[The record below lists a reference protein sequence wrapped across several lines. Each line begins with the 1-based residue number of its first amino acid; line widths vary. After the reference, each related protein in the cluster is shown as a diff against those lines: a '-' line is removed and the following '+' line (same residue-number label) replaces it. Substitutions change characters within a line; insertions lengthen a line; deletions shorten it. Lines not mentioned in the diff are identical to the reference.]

1 MLLKFRIRRPPPSR
15 CRPLTRPTG
24 LSADADADPL
34 ILRCKRLR
42 DYVLTHS
49 LRKLPEGVGAAPP
62 RKALMDRRFYNTPAP
77 TPLKIRGSARV
88 VFVMCLYSMCSKL
101 EARRSDPSQARR
113 PRSSYRRQ
121 FHVNRPHDFTRST
134 CVILSPRRGAPT
146 PSQADATPSKLLDL
160 PPLTNHNN
168 DHSDDRENRLKNPLQ
183 KYRPIIRTLRSDI
196 HGIVDWTLTTYIY
209 R

>member
-62 RKALMDRRFYNTPAP
+62 RKALMYRWFYYTPAL
-77 TPLKIRGSARV
+77 TPLKIRGV
-88 VFVMCLYSMCSKL
+88 GTGCFCNVLTFNVFKTR
-101 EARRSDPSQARR
+101 AAPTRPGRPSC
-113 PRSSYRRQ
+113 RRQ

-134 CVILSPRRGAPT
+134 CVILSPRRGAPSRLRPT
-146 PSQADATPSKLLDL
+146 L
-160 PPLTNHNN
+160 PLPG
-168 DHSDDRENRLKNPLQ
+168 S
-183 KYRPIIRTLRSDI
+183 
-196 HGIVDWTLTTYIY
+196 TTYLL
-209 R
+209 